1 MQDDLLL
8 ILFTRLLSTAQSLI
22 SHQSTH
28 LLNNKIKGTE
38 VKLKWKNYVESDRLI
53 TLQKAQ
59 TKQIALFKM
68 QSCKWQ

>member
-22 SHQSTH
+22 AHQSTH

-38 VKLKWKNYVESDRLI
+38 VKLKWKQL
-53 TLQKAQ
+53 
-59 TKQIALFKM
+59 
-68 QSCKWQ
+68 C

>member
-38 VKLKWKNYVESDRLI
+38 VKLKWKQL
-53 TLQKAQ
+53 
-59 TKQIALFKM
+59 
-68 QSCKWQ
+68 C